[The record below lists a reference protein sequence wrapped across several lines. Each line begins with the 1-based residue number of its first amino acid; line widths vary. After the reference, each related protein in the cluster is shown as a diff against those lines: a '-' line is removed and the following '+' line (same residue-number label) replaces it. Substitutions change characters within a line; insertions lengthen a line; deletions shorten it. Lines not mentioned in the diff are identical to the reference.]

1 VSGLVVLGQVVG
13 AHALRG
19 QVRVRYFGDGPD
31 SLLSLSTVRL
41 AESRDAA
48 RSDFY
53 AVTFSG
59 LGRKGEARLGLQ
71 GITDRGA
78 AEELRGLLVLAE
90 EGQLEPPE
98 EGEYYWHQLIGCQ
111 VETHDGRPVGTVREV
126 RETGAHDLLVV
137 VGEDDDREQ
146 LIPTARE
153 LMTEVD
159 LERQRIVVQAIPG
172 LLDLD

>member
-1 VSGLVVLGQVVG
+1 MSGLVVLGQVVG

-98 EGEYYWHQLIGCQ
+98 EGEYYWHQLIGME
-111 VETHDGRPVGTVREV
+111 VWTDTGKPVGTLEKILDTGGHDVYVVRKGE
-126 RETGAHDLLVV
+126 RETLVPAVRDVIQKVDVAGKRMVIHAIEGLLN
-137 VGEDDDREQ
+137 EDD
-146 LIPTARE
+146 L
-153 LMTEVD
+153 
-159 LERQRIVVQAIPG
+159 
-172 LLDLD
+172 